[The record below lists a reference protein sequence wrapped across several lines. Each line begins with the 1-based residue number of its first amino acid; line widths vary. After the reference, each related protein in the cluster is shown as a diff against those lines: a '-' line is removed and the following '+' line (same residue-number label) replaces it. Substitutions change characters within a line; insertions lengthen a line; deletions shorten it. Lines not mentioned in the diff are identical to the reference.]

1 MGGAQLNEVGSYPGH
16 RAADV
21 ALRDGSTV
29 RVSPVRVDERDGLLE
44 FYEDLGPDSRA
55 FRFMSGGVDL
65 GRIAD
70 AAVDVDYRGR
80 YGLVAIRGDERRIV
94 GHGSYARVDGARA
107 EVAFAIADELQGRGL
122 GTILLAHLAEVA
134 DENGIEVFEAEVD
147 PANHRMIEVF
157 RESGFPV
164 ETSSA
169 PGSIHVE
176 LPTSFSAN
184 ARERFQVRDRLAAAS
199 AVHAFLEPR
208 SVAVIG
214 ASRRRGTI
222 GGEIFHNLLE
232 AGFRG
237 VVHPVNP
244 SADVVQSV
252 RAYPTIAD
260 VPGDVD
266 LAVIAVPS
274 ADVADVARDCAAKR
288 VAALVVISAGF
299 AEIGEDG
306 MARQRELVEVCRA
319 AGIRLVG
326 PNCLGVLN
334 TNPSVALNATFAPDP
349 PPPGNVGFLTQSGAL
364 GLALIGLAG
373 DRNLG
378 LSSFASIGNRA
389 DVTGNDLLEYWEGDE
404 DTDVAL
410 LYIESFSDP
419 RRFARVARRVGARKP
434 IVVVKSGR
442 SQAGARATSSHTG
455 ALLAASDVTVDALFE
470 QAGVIRSDSLADMLD
485 VASLLANQPLPTG
498 PRVAILTNAG
508 GPGIMCADACEA
520 AGLEVPSLPDSAQ
533 EALREFLPPEASL
546 GNPVD
551 MIATATADQYRRAI
565 ATLGGCEAID
575 ALVVIF
581 VRPLLTRAEDVAREV
596 RAALDELSRRIPVQA
611 VFMSAQDH
619 AAMVAAG
626 EVPSYLYPEDAA
638 RALARV
644 RRYADWT
651 RTAVAEASEP
661 ICARRDEAA
670 ALIAEALAAGAGWLG
685 LEPLIRLLDC
695 YGIAVADWRLANDPA
710 AAGEAAAA
718 LGGRVALKALGPEIL
733 HKTELGAIE
742 VGLAGA
748 RDVAGA
754 ATLMNARLAR
764 AGLVRERFLVQRM
777 IEGGVEMIVGVV
789 GDEVFGPVVACGA
802 GGVQAEILKDV
813 RVRIAP
819 LTRGEASAMI
829 RSLSTYP
836 LLTGYRGSPEVDVGA
851 LEELV
856 VRVGAMVDAHHEIAE
871 LDLNP
876 VVVGPDG
883 SVVVD
888 ARLRVATAPPARPWP
903 SAYAG
908 AGA

>member
-1 MGGAQLNEVGSYPGH
+1 VRS
-16 RAADV
+16 AD
-21 ALRDGSTV
+21 RDAVLS
-29 RVSPVRVDERDGLLE
+29 
-44 FYEDLGPDSRA
+44 FYEGLSVDSRA

-65 GRIAD
+65 GRIA
-70 AAVDVDYRGR
+70 ALAVDVDYRDS
-80 YGLVAIRGDERRIV
+80 YGLVAIRGAGDRIV
-94 GHGSYARVDGARA
+94 GHGSYARVDGSRA
-107 EVAFAIADELQGRGL
+107 EVAFAIADELHGRGL
-122 GTILLAHLAEVA
+122 ATTLLAHLAEVA
-134 DENGIEVFEAEVD
+134 DANGIAIFEAEVL
-147 PANHRMIEVF
+147 PTNHRMIEVF

-176 LPTSFSAN
+176 LPTSFSAA
-184 ARERFQVRDRLAAAS
+184 ARERFHDRDRHAAAA
-199 AVHAFLEPR
+199 AVRSFLEPR

-214 ASRRRGTI
+214 ASRRRGTV
-222 GGEIFHNLLE
+222 GGEIFHNLLD
-232 AGFRG
+232 AGFQG

-244 SADVVQSV
+244 AASVVQSV
-252 RAYPTIAD
+252 RAYATIGE
-260 VPGDVD
+260 VPDEID

-274 ADVADVARDCAAKR
+274 ADVVGVARGCAAKG
-288 VAALVVISAGF
+288 VAALVVVSAGF
-299 AEIGEDG
+299 AEVGRQG
-306 MARQRELVEVCRA
+306 MTRQRELVEVCRA
-319 AGIRLVG
+319 AGMRLVG

-334 TNPSVALNATFAPDP
+334 TKPEVALNATFAPDAP
-349 PPPGNVGFLTQSGAL
+349 PGGNVGFLSQSGAL
-364 GLALIGLAG
+364 GLALIGLAN

-389 DVTGNDLLEYWEGDE
+389 DVTGNDLLEYWEDDE
-404 DTDVAL
+404 RTAVAL

-419 RRFARVARRVGARKP
+419 RRFSRVARRVGAHKP

-470 QAGVIRSDSLADMLD
+470 QAGVIRSESLADMLD
-485 VASLLANQPLPTG
+485 VASLLANQSLPAG

-520 AGLEVPSLPDSAQ
+520 AGLEVPELPEEVRESLRA
-533 EALREFLPPEASL
+533 FLAAEASL

-551 MIATATADQYRRAI
+551 MIATATAEEYRRAI
-565 ATLGGCEAID
+565 ATLGQCEAID
-575 ALVVIF
+575 ALIVIF

-596 RAALDELSRRIPVQA
+596 RTALDQLRRRVPVQA

-619 AAMVAAG
+619 TAMVAAG
-626 EVPSYLYPEDAA
+626 DVPSYLYPEDAA

-644 RRYADWT
+644 RRYADW
-651 RTAVAEASEP
+651 RRSAVEEAPEP
-661 ICARRDEAA
+661 LDARRDEAT
-670 ALIAEALAAGAGWLG
+670 ALMAEALASGAGWLPF
-685 LEPLIRLLDC
+685 EQLIRLLDC
-695 YGIAVADWRLANDPA
+695 YGIAVADWRLADDSA

-733 HKTELGAIE
+733 HKSELGAIE

-754 ATLMNARLAR
+754 ATLMDARLGR
-764 AGLVRERFLVQRM
+764 AGLARERFIVQRM
-777 IEGGVEMIVGVV
+777 VERGVEMIVGVV

-819 LTRGEASAMI
+819 LTRREACEMI
-829 RSLSTYP
+829 RSLSTFP
-836 LLTGYRGSPEVDVGA
+836 LLTGYRGSPQVDVGA

-856 VRVGAMVDAHHEIAE
+856 VRVGMMVDAHHEIAE

-876 VVVGPDG
+876 VVAGPDG

-888 ARLRVATAPPARPWP
+888 ARLRVAAPPPARPWP
-903 SAYAG
+903 STYAG